1 MNDKPKRPRVGQF
14 FQGVREFLYGF
25 LLHGI
30 VDDIAKSK
38 VQREHLFMLFIEGNM
53 LGIPII
59 PNYYSL
65 RLLPYYVPYIHRWK
79 KNMVRERDLFDS
91 LGER

>member
-1 MNDKPKRPRVGQF
+1 MNDESKRAGVGQF
-14 FQGVREFLYGF
+14 LQRAREFLYGF
-25 LLHGI
+25 LLHGM

-38 VQREHLFMLFIEGNM
+38 AQREHLFMLLMEGDM

-65 RLLPYYVPYIHRWK
+65 RLLPYHIPYIQEWK
-79 KNMVRERDLFDS
+79 RNMLRERDLFDS
-91 LGER
+91 LGEC